1 MLNSVSVVLRSLPAH
16 LMQVE
21 LLLVT
26 YIWLVDCTQF
36 LSIWTDVKFLD
47 GLVLKNRIR
56 TEFRFSAHPYKLY
69 CK

>member
-16 LMQVE
+16 LMQVK

-36 LSIWTDVKFLD
+36 LSENHL
-47 GLVLKNRIR
+47 NRCQI
-56 TEFRFSAHPYKLY
+56 FGRFGS
-69 CK
+69 